1 LTSEFSWDALSDIV
15 FIRDGGFAQNY
26 MMSTLDYKDG
36 YFRSIWLSI
45 YQGIGR
51 CNLMLQ
57 KIEANKDKLT
67 ADKIKQFQGEIYFLR
82 AYYYLRLINQF
93 GDVVY
98 LDKPIT
104 SVAEGKTVKRTARAE
119 VLQKIYADF
128 DKSAE
133 LLVSS
138 TVKTLGR
145 VTWGAAMSYKAR
157 AALQNND

>member
-1 LTSEFSWDALSDIV
+1 
-15 FIRDGGFAQNY
+15 
-26 MMSTLDYKDG
+26 
-36 YFRSIWLSI
+36 
-45 YQGIGR
+45 
-51 CNLMLQ
+51 MLQ

-104 SVAEGKTVKRTARAE
+104 SVAEGKTVKHTARAE